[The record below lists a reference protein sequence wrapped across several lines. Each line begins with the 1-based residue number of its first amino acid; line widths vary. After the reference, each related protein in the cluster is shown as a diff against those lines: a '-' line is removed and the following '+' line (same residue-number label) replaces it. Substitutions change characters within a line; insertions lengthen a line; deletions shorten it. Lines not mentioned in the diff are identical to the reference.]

1 MSDLRDFDGKVVLV
15 TGAAGGIGAA
25 AAVIFAGRGARV
37 VAADR
42 NVDGAAETVV
52 AIRAAGGTA
61 IAHEVDVADPAS
73 VGAMVAAAV
82 AEFGR
87 LDCAFN
93 NAGIGAGFHGFTDV
107 SVDDWQRVIAVNLSG
122 VFWCM
127 QAELRQM
134 VAQDEGGAIVNTS
147 SGAGVVV
154 APGQPA
160 YTAAKHGVLGLTKAA
175 ATEYARQRIRVN
187 AILPGSTDTPM
198 LRSFMEENPQME
210 KFLRRSAPTGE
221 LGRPEQVA
229 EAAVWLCSDAASF
242 VSGDS
247 MLVDGGQVCR

>member
-1 MSDLRDFDGKVVLV
+1 MSTDFDDKVVLV
-15 TGAAGGIGAA
+15 TGGAGGIGAA
-25 AAVIFAGRGARV
+25 AAEIFASRGARV
-37 VAADR
+37 LVADR
-42 NVDGAAETVV
+42 NREGAAATVER
-52 AIRAAGGTA
+52 IRGAGGDATE
-61 IAHEVDVADPAS
+61 HEVDVADPVS
-73 VGAMVAAAV
+73 VDAMVAAAV
-82 AEFGR
+82 ATYGR

-93 NAGIGAGFHGFTDV
+93 NAGIGAGFHEFTDV
-107 SVDDWQRVIAVNLSG
+107 SVDDWQRVIAINLSG
-122 VFWCM
+122 VFWCL

-134 VAQDEGGAIVNTS
+134 VVQGEGGAIVNTS

-175 ATEYARQRIRVN
+175 ATEYARSGIRVN

-198 LRSFMEENPQME
+198 LRSFMDENPQME
-210 KFLRRSAPTGE
+210 KFIRRASATGD

>member
-1 MSDLRDFDGKVVLV
+1 MSAGDFEGKVVLV

-25 AAVIFAGRGARV
+25 AAEIFASRGARV

-42 NVDGAAETVV
+42 NVDGASVTV
-52 AIRAAGGTA
+52 ATIRAAGGTA
-61 IAHEVDVADPAS
+61 TEHEVDVADPAS
-73 VGAMVAAAV
+73 VDAMVAAAV
-82 AEFGR
+82 STYGR

-93 NAGIGAGFHGFTDV
+93 NAGIGAGFHAFADV
-107 SVDDWQRVIAVNLSG
+107 SVDDWQRVIAINLSG
-122 VFWCM
+122 VFWCL
-127 QAELRQM
+127 QAEVRQM
-134 VAQDEGGAIVNTS
+134 LAQGAGGAIVNTS

-175 ATEYARQRIRVN
+175 ATEYARNGIRVN

-198 LRSFMEENPQME
+198 LRTFMEENPQME
-210 KFLRRSAPTGE
+210 KFLRRSSPTGD

>member
-1 MSDLRDFDGKVVLV
+1 MTPTQDFDGKVVLV
-15 TGAAGGIGAA
+15 TGGAGGIGAA
-25 AAVIFAGRGARV
+25 AAEIFAGRGASV
-37 VAADR
+37 VVADR
-42 NVDGAAETVV
+42 NVEGAAATV
-52 AIRAAGGTA
+52 ATIRAAGGTA
-61 IAHEVDVADPAS
+61 TEHAVDVADAAS
-73 VGAMVAAAV
+73 VDALVDATVAAY
-82 AEFGR
+82 GR
-87 LDCAFN
+87 IDCAFN
-93 NAGIGAGFHGFTDV
+93 NAGISPAVSGFADV
-107 SVDDWQRVIAVNLSG
+107 TVDDWQRVIAINLTG

-134 VAQDEGGAIVNTS
+134 LRQGDGGAIVNTS

-175 ATEYARQRIRVN
+175 AQEYARSGIRVN
-187 AILPGSTDTPM
+187 AILPGTTDTPM
-198 LRSFMEENPQME
+198 LQAFMAENPQME
-210 KFLRRSAPTGE
+210 KLMRRTTATGE
-221 LGRPEQVA
+221 FGRADQVA

>member
-1 MSDLRDFDGKVVLV
+1 MSSSDFDGKVVLV
-15 TGAAGGIGAA
+15 TGGAGGIGAA
-25 AAVIFAGRGARV
+25 AAGIFASRGARV
-37 VAADR
+37 LVADR
-42 NVDGAAETVV
+42 NRDGAEATAER
-52 AIRAAGGTA
+52 IRGAGGDATG
-61 IAHEVDVADPAS
+61 HEVDVADPAS
-73 VGAMVAAAV
+73 VDAMVAAAV
-82 AEFGR
+82 STYGR

-93 NAGIGAGFHGFTDV
+93 NAGIGGGFHAFTDV
-107 SVDDWQRVIAVNLSG
+107 SVDDWQRVIAINLSG
-122 VFWCM
+122 VFWCL

-134 VAQDEGGAIVNTS
+134 VAQGDGGAIVNTS

-175 ATEYARQRIRVN
+175 ATEYARSGIRVN

-198 LRSFMEENPQME
+198 LRTFMEENPSME
-210 KFLRRSAPTGE
+210 KFIRRSSPTGE